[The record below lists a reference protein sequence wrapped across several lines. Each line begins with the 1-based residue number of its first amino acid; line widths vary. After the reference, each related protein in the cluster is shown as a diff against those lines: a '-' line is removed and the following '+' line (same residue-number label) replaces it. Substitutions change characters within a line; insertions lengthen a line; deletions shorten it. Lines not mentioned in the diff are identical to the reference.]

1 MGDWAGRKWGAARAL
16 AASAHLLLVEFRIP
30 NPQSQLLGHP
40 LDRTARTRIAGE
52 LGGVG
57 ISRLADRAQ
66 RRHEPPD
73 PRQAAVSRRRH
84 RPGGRSALDESVLQ
98 RDERVSRH
106 AYPPDA

>member
-40 LDRTARTRIAGE
+40 QDRTARTRIAGE

-57 ISRLADRAQ
+57 LSRIADRAQ
-66 RRHEPPD
+66 RRHELLD
-73 PRQAAVSRRRH
+73 HRQAAVARRRL
-84 RPGGRSALDESVLQ
+84 RVAGDEDRKRTRLNS
-98 RDERVSRH
+98 S
-106 AYPPDA
+106 P